1 MVFPMSLY
9 ITRCRFCRDGVRI
22 RSRNRVRKILT
33 VTANSWRVPEQQPA
47 MSPKVAVVEFDQ
59 ALAVTRN
66 NPHIYFTQQ

>member
-1 MVFPMSLY
+1 MSLY
-9 ITRCRFCRDGVRI
+9 ITRCRFCRDGAGI
-22 RSRNRVRKILT
+22 RSWNRIQKILT
-33 VTANSWRVPEQQPA
+33 VTSNSWQVQEQQPA